1 MRIAL
6 YGPYMFELAAGLR
19 ENPENDVR
27 LFLDEATMPRS
38 LLSESALQDPRFVEV
53 GPWLSRR
60 AILRPSSSEIA
71 RRLARPAALVP
82 RAAAGSKGFAPA
94 AGPPYRFSKFQ
105 GLSKSHFH

>member
-38 LLSESALQDPRFVEV
+38 LLSESALEDP
-53 GPWLSRR
+53 
-60 AILRPSSSEIA
+60 
-71 RRLARPAALVP
+71 
-82 RAAAGSKGFAPA
+82 
-94 AGPPYRFSKFQ
+94 
-105 GLSKSHFH
+105 